1 MLNDFIFLGPAVIF
15 WGFVTVFIMSTI
27 VSYSMAEICS
37 AYPSAGSVYHWS
49 AQLVPVKYAPL
60 ASYICGWFN
69 FLGNAAGYAS
79 FAFFF
84 AQYFNSAI
92 QVSGGKPYY
101 DDASDVENNTVGV
114 SDNLYYLLMIS
125 Y

>member
-1 MLNDFIFLGPAVIF
+1 
-15 WGFVTVFIMSTI
+15 MSTV
-27 VSYSMAEICS
+27 VSYSMAEICA

-49 AQLVPVKYAPL
+49 AQLVPVQYAPL

-69 FLGNAAGYAS
+69 FLGNAAGDAS

-92 QVSGGKPYY
+92 AVSGGKAYY
-101 DDASDVENNTVGV
+101 DDSTDNENNTVGV
-114 SDNLYYLLMIS
+114 RTGINCITYDNS
-125 Y
+125 FSPQ

>member
-1 MLNDFIFLGPAVIF
+1 MKLMHLVRLTFVGPATIF
-15 WGFVTVFIMSTI
+15 WGFVTVFIMSTV

-49 AQLVPVKYAPL
+49 AQLVPEKYAPI
-60 ASYICGWFN
+60 ASYVCGWFN
-69 FLGNAAGYAS
+69 FMGNAAGDAS

-92 QVSGGKPYY
+92 SVSGGKPYY
-101 DDASDVENNTVGV
+101 DDATDVENDTVGV
-114 SDNLYYLLMIS
+114 SHSL
-125 Y
+125 

>member
-1 MLNDFIFLGPAVIF
+1 MPWVCDHIRATATGPSTIL
-15 WGFVTVFIMSTI
+15 WGFVTIFAMSTI

-49 AQLVPVKYAPL
+49 AQLVPSKYAPL

-69 FLGNAAGYAS
+69 FLGNAAGDAS

-84 AQYFNSAI
+84 AQYFNSAVA
-92 QVSGGKPYY
+92 VSGGTTYY
-101 DDASDVENNTVGV
+101 DDSTDNEDYTVAV
-114 SDNLYYLLMIS
+114 TT
-125 Y
+125 